1 MDTCYKTTY
10 FEDIFSNDYDTETP
24 NAKFDAVKDHHADFK
39 VNISWSTRNIISH
52 KKVDGG
58 KVRRY
63 RKVCNGFVYC
73 TNDSCKFYNKQ
84 LRPAVDLE
92 RAMSMQ
98 LEKRCRLCGRWL
110 HLDSTCDETAQQNGN
125 VEFKLAVGIFHVY
138 AQQPTCQIEFN
149 PRYIEGFGLTHG
161 ESMGRLWSSLDK
173 FVPMTRPMS
182 KSSGNL
188 HFIRHSILYGRT
200 ACKISVR
207 LCIIK

>member
-52 KKVDGG
+52 KEVDGG

-63 RKVCNGFVYC
+63 
-73 TNDSCKFYNKQ
+73 
-84 LRPAVDLE
+84 P
-92 RAMSMQ
+92 
-98 LEKRCRLCGRWL
+98 
-110 HLDSTCDETAQQNGN
+110 QQNGN
-125 VEFKLAVGIFHVY
+125 AEFKLVVGIFHVY

-173 FVPMTRPMS
+173 FA
-182 KSSGNL
+182 L
-188 HFIRHSILYGRT
+188 DFIREDRMQNIERQRHKDLISNPESSVDSVINRT
-200 ACKISVR
+200 YKYSLELKSYYKLKHEVNEVHPEEMAALETTSRSTAKIAS
-207 LCIIK
+207 